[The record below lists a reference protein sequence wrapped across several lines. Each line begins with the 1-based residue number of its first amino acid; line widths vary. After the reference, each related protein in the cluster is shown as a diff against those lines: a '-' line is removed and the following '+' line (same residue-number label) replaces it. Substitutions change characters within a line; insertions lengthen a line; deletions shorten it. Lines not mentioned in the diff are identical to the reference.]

1 MPVPAPSSANLAS
14 PGAALPGP
22 DDPPPFELL
31 PPERRAP
38 LLIICDHASRAMP
51 RALGRLGLDETLLM
65 RHIGWDIGAA
75 EVTRRLA
82 ALLDAP
88 AVLCGYSRLVIDC
101 NRGLGDPTSIPEES
115 DGVAVPGNVGLTPAA
130 RVARVDGIFR
140 PYHAAIEAQLA
151 AFAERGIVPVVF
163 SVHSFTP
170 VMNGFARPWH
180 VGVLWDKDPRV
191 PVPLIAEL
199 AAADPR
205 RIVGDNEPY
214 SAREPSGYPIRTHAE
229 PAALPHPAGEIRQDL
244 IAPPPRAGHSATI
257 LPTPL

>member
-1 MPVPAPSSANLAS
+1 MPEPDPPAPVPASSGTVL
-14 PGAALPGP
+14 LGP
-22 DDPPPFELL
+22 DDPPPFEIFQ
-31 PPERRAP
+31 PERRAP

-101 NRGLGDPTSIPEES
+101 NRGLGDPTSIPEVS

-130 RVARVDGIFR
+130 RVARVEGIFR
-140 PYHAAIEAQLA
+140 PYHAAIAAQLA
-151 AFAERGIVPVVF
+151 AFAGRGIVPVLF

-170 VMNGFARPWH
+170 VMNGFVRPWH
-180 VGVLWDKDPRV
+180 V
-191 PVPLIAEL
+191 
-199 AAADPR
+199 
-205 RIVGDNEPY
+205 
-214 SAREPSGYPIRTHAE
+214 
-229 PAALPHPAGEIRQDL
+229 
-244 IAPPPRAGHSATI
+244 
-257 LPTPL
+257 